1 MQFKLLAALVATAFL
16 VACGGGGD
24 SADKGGDKAAPAA
37 KAEGK
42 KKKKDSNLA
51 GWETLSNDRLV
62 VLGKTIFLTQGG
74 NTCND
79 CHGTEGHSGR
89 LKEAADLRK
98 PSTWKATKATGG
110 DAAKLEARLL
120 ALIENGAGVWNETHP
135 DDKYDINMMGV
146 TQSATK
152 STLKK
157 IKKELK
163 KKDKVRLGK
172 DDLAPFGAKAV
183 YAYVLT
189 LKNEAAAAAPA
200 APAAPA
206 AAPPTGEA
214 KPAEAVEKK

>member
-1 MQFKLLAALVATAFL
+1 MQFKLLVALVATAFL
-16 VACGGGGD
+16 VACGGGGE
-24 SADKGGDKAAPAA
+24 SAKTDGEKAAPAA
-37 KAEGK
+37 KAEK
-42 KKKKDSNLA
+42 KAKKSNLA
-51 GWETLSNDRLV
+51 GWDTLSNDRLV
-62 VLGKTIFLTQGG
+62 ELGKTIFLTQGG

-98 PSTWKATKATGG
+98 PSTWKATKAAGG

-120 ALIENGAGVWNETHP
+120 ALIENGAGIWNESHP
-135 DDKYDINMMGV
+135 DDKYDVNMMGV

-163 KKDKVRLGK
+163 KKDKVGLSK

-189 LKNEAAAAAPA
+189 MKNEAAAAPAAAPA
-200 APAAPA
+200 APAAVAPA
-206 AAPPTGEA
+206 GEA
-214 KPAEAVEKK
+214 KPAEAAEKK